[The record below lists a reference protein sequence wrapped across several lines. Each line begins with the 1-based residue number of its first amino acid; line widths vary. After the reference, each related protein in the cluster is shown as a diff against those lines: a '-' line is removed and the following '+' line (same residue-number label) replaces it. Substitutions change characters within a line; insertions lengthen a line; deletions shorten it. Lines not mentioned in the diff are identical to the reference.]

1 MENYSELIS
10 TNADI
15 ATEYLDQQ
23 SNEPEDIIPALE
35 AVGELEKLVKELK
48 SLVNAKAMDSIPAT
62 VIDACGKHVTRIH
75 YKPTPV
81 ITEDQMATL
90 RIDNP
95 ELFNTIADAG
105 EELDPDTK
113 QELIDENDRLTQR
126 AIEVNDR
133 LHKDELYLHPEIRPE
148 FSAGNGV
155 LNLQNILEGAG
166 YGDIVSGWKQRADVL
181 RMTKSKK

>member
-15 ATEYLDQQ
+15 ATEYLDRQ

-48 SLVNAKAMDSIPAT
+48 SLVNAKAMENIPAT
-62 VIDACGKHVTRIH
+62 GIDACGKHVTRIH
-75 YKPTPV
+75 YKPTPI
-81 ITEDQMATL
+81 ITEDQMATIRL
-90 RIDNP
+90 DSP
-95 ELFNTIADAG
+95 ELFKAIADAG
-105 EELDPDTK
+105 EALDPDTK

-133 LHKDELYLHPEIRPE
+133 LHKGELYLHPEIRPE
-148 FSAGNGV
+148 FAAGNGV
-155 LNLQNILEGAG
+155 LNLQNILEVAG

>member
-48 SLVNAKAMDSIPAT
+48 SLVNAKAMENIPAT
-62 VIDACGKHVTRIH
+62 GIDACGKHVTRIH

-81 ITEDQMATL
+81 ITEDQMAMIRL
-90 RIDNP
+90 DSP
-95 ELFNTIADAG
+95 ELFKAIADAG
-105 EELDPDTK
+105 EALDPATK

-133 LHKDELYLHPEIRPE
+133 LHKGELYLHPEIRPE

-155 LNLQNILEGAG
+155 LNLQNILEVAG
-166 YGDIVSGWKQRADVL
+166 YGDIVSGWKQRTDVL